1 MRKIHQ
7 NVPLAFV
14 PYEWKVVETEYSEQT
29 NKINE
34 TIFSLA
40 NGYIGV
46 RGFFEEGFYG
56 NPNESDPSVMING
69 VYEYY
74 PYHHIWCRPGF
85 PERFHSIVNNV
96 NPLSVRISADG
107 EEINLKGRISGYSRT
122 LDMQKGNVTR
132 EFTFATAGGKKVGL
146 KFTRVVSQ
154 TEKHLLA
161 DRIEILADKGVKIAV
176 TSELKALS
184 GTVKAQKAEIGSDM
198 TNPFELIGLKTD
210 NKCDILAYKTIKS
223 GFSIAC
229 AAAED
234 ISVAAETTEEKAE
247 DGVKRTYLFVS
258 DGKKATY
265 VRFGALAADKDEDK
279 GGDKAGDK
287 VAGCDADYRELA
299 SSVVVEAKKEG
310 FDKILKDTENYW
322 KEYWDTSDIE
332 IKGDVAVQQGIRF
345 GMFMINQ
352 SAGRDGKTN
361 VSANGL
367 TGTAY
372 SGHTFW
378 DTEIFMSP
386 MFLYAHPEEVKKL
399 LIYRYNIL
407 PKAKERAA
415 QMDDVGA
422 LYSWNSINGEECGHV
437 FEAAT
442 AQYHI
447 NNDVF
452 YSIFKYYEATLDW
465 EFMENYGAEILL
477 ETSKCLSH
485 RGNFIDRKGGRFCI
499 NCICGPDEYN
509 PVVDNNLYTNF
520 LTKKQFYFTLEIFE
534 KLRAKNPQK
543 YAALKEKCG
552 IDDEELSR
560 MKEAADK
567 MYLPFDAEN
576 GIYMQDDNFIYK
588 DPIDIEKIPLDK
600 LPLLTHL
607 HPLNLWRYQV
617 CKQADIVLLMFL
629 QSHEFTEEMRRKI
642 FDFYEPK
649 TIHDSSLSASIH
661 SIVACDIGYRDE
673 AYGYLRQACRMDLD
687 NVNRNTCYGI
697 HAACMGSCYMMIVNG
712 FAGMRIYDGRIH
724 FKPYKP
730 ENWEGYSFKI
740 TFRGSVFGVEA
751 KNDKIG
757 YTLLSAESITITSGD
772 ETVILNEIGKTVYA
786 SLCTTT
792 QEVK

>member
-7 NVPLAFV
+7 NVPLGYTPSAWTV
-14 PYEWKVVETEYSEQT
+14 TETEYGEKT
-29 NKINE
+29 NKVDE
-34 TIFSLA
+34 TIFTLA
-40 NGYIGV
+40 NGYIGI

-56 NPNESDPSVMING
+56 DPAETDPSVMLNG

-96 NPLSVRISADG
+96 NPVSVRVKING
-107 EEINLKGRISGYSRT
+107 ETATLKGKVSGFERT
-122 LDMQKGNVTR
+122 LDMYRGVMTRKFAYETEKG
-132 EFTFATAGGKKVGL
+132 EKADL
-146 KFTRVVSQ
+146 CFTRFVSQ

-161 DRIEILADKGVKIAV
+161 ERIDVTAPEGVRVEIEG
-176 TSELKALS
+176 ELKPLT
-184 GTVKAQKAEIGSDM
+184 GTVLSKKEEIGSDM
-198 TNPFELIGLKTD
+198 TNPFSFLSVRSEDGGDVLS
-210 NKCDILAYKTIKS
+210 YKTIKS
-223 GFSIAC
+223 GFEISC
-229 AAAED
+229 AIAED
-234 ISVAAETTEEKAE
+234 LTEKAE
-247 DGVKRTYLFVS
+247 ETVAKGECDVSRTHGFVSTGEKVSYYRYAAFVANTDGEDHADRALFV
-258 DGKKATY
+258 
-265 VRFGALAADKDEDK
+265 VR
-279 GGDKAGDK
+279 
-287 VAGCDADYRELA
+287 
-299 SSVVVEAKKEG
+299 EAKKEG
-310 FDKILKDTENYW
+310 FESLLSASEEVWKNYW
-322 KEYWDTSDIE
+322 ETSDIE

-345 GMFMINQ
+345 GLFMINQ

-378 DTEIFMSP
+378 DTEIFMTP
-386 MFLYAHPEEVKKL
+386 MFLYAHPEIVRQL

-407 PKAKERAA
+407 PKAKERAK

-452 YSIFKYYEATLDW
+452 YAIYKYYEATQDW
-465 EFMENYGAEILL
+465 DFMENYGIEILL

-485 RGNFIDRKGGRFCI
+485 RGNFIERKGGRFCI

-520 LTKKQFYFTLEIFE
+520 LTKKQFLFTLGAAET
-534 KLRAKNPQK
+534 LREKNPAK
-543 YAALKEKCG
+543 YADLMHKCG
-552 IDDEELSR
+552 IDEGELAR
-560 MKEAADK
+560 FREAADK

-588 DPIDIEKIPLDK
+588 DPIDIDSIPVEK

-629 QSHEFTEEMRRKI
+629 ESHEFTPEMRKKV

-649 TIHDSSLSASIH
+649 TIHDSSLSAGVH

-687 NVNRNTCYGI
+687 NVNRNTCFGI

-712 FAGMRIYDGRIH
+712 YAGMRVFDDRVH
-724 FKPYKP
+724 FKPYIP
-730 ENWEGYSFKI
+730 ENWEEYSFRIRFRKSLFKVTVTQKNTEFVLLEGEGI
-740 TFRGSVFGVEA
+740 T
-751 KNDKIG
+751 
-757 YTLLSAESITITSGD
+757 LSSGD
-772 ETVILNEIGKTVYA
+772 ESVILDRIGERKTATTITDEA
-786 SLCTTT
+786 SF
-792 QEVK
+792 Q